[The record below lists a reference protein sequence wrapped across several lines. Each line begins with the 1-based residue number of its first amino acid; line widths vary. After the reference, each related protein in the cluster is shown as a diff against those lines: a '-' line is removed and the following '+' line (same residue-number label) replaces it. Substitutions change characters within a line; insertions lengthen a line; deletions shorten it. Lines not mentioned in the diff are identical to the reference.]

1 MKGLGKIE
9 TRFFA
14 YIQMMELKTVKTG
27 DMQAALNLSPEQE
40 RQLLSRLSKAGM
52 ITRVRRGLY
61 LVPEELPFG
70 GLWTP
75 DEATVLNT
83 LISAQ
88 GGQYQICGL
97 NAFNYYGYDEQV
109 PARVYAYN
117 NIISGERTIG
127 AITLNLVKVDKKRL
141 GDTVRIKTREGPI
154 VYPTRARALLDAV
167 YDWAR
172 FDTLPRAYTWIR
184 NDLRTGRV
192 SAVALV
198 RCALR
203 FGDIG
208 TIRRFGAL
216 LESERIDEELL
227 GTLEKALRP
236 SSSLI
241 PSNPRRPKRGKIN
254 RRWGIIAN
262 SCPGPCPQ

>member
-1 MKGLGKIE
+1 
-9 TRFFA
+9 
-14 YIQMMELKTVKTG
+14 
-27 DMQAALNLSPEQE
+27 
-40 RQLLSRLSKAGM
+40 
-52 ITRVRRGLY
+52 
-61 LVPEELPFG
+61 
-70 GLWTP
+70 
-75 DEATVLNT
+75 
-83 LISAQ
+83 
-88 GGQYQICGL
+88 L

-262 SCPGPCPQ
+262 D